1 MRVLR
6 VFVLVLLGTGSV
18 LGGSVTQQGY
28 TVCPQGPP
36 TCPFK
41 KIAEAIAAAEP
52 GSVITIGPGT
62 YTERFTIEKPL
73 TLQGAGRTLTILR
86 VSRQDFAVTLQG
98 TAQVVLEGLRFEGRR
113 QQYEGSGKAVKVSD
127 QAHLIAREVAFAK
140 GERAILIDNQATAT
154 IQNTVISEYDLGI
167 AAGGTSRLVLS
178 HSALTAN
185 RTSISIYTSAQGVVE
200 HSELLGG
207 VIEIDGD
214 AQLTLQKNRLAFAPT
229 FEGSEVRL
237 LNRSRAQIRENE
249 ITLFT
254 ISVGRTAHLLLEKN
268 AIRKS
273 KLYFGGSSS
282 GLVHDNTITHA
293 EYSGIYITSNGVVE
307 IRSNQIMYNQ
317 TGIDV
322 SVYDR
327 LSSQLVK
334 IESNVIAHNERCGI
348 EVLDGQADG
357 SNNEM
362 HDNGMDLCYR
372 APARLRRPLVPQT
385 DKDLVRVPD
394 DYRSIQEAIDAVAP
408 GGTVE
413 IAPGRYETNLLLYK
427 PVHLH
432 GTGSTPDETIII
444 PRFVTY
450 GIPMIMALTEAERF
464 GFNNLTLSLDKKNQG
479 LVRVYG
485 SAQASIRNVIVRG
498 GSIVLWDESQ
508 AQIAESIFEGNGNID
523 LFDRAS
529 AHLLRSHFIQGQE
542 PSTFIYLRNRST
554 LTLHESILEGH
565 GEGGAVTLVDQ
576 AEAQIERSIFRK
588 LFSTLFLREYSKVT
602 LRENIFAEIKGAG
615 LELGTFDEDRVI
627 ALAERNTIEASQG
640 PGIVVK
646 HIQAVLRENT
656 VTNNTGDGILLV
668 GLAEAEIVGNRITQN
683 NGWGI
688 AVWSEQCQD
697 PKQVRDAPKENLFRG
712 TVTGSDNELKDN
724 KKGDLCGV
732 PESLKKP

>member
-1 MRVLR
+1 MRVLYI
-6 VFVLVLLGTGSV
+6 FTLALIGSV
-18 LGGSVTQQGY
+18 LGGSVVQQGY

-41 KIAEAIAAAEP
+41 KIADAIAAAEP
-52 GSVITIGPGT
+52 GAVITIGPGT
-62 YTERFTIEKPL
+62 YTERFTIDKPL
-73 TLQGAGRTLTILR
+73 TLRGAGRTLTILR

-98 TAQVVLEGLRFEGRR
+98 TAQVVLEGLRFEGQR
-113 QQYEGSGKAVKVSD
+113 QQYEGLGRAVKVSD

-154 IQNTVISEYDLGI
+154 IQNTVISDYDVGV
-167 AAGGTSRLVLS
+167 AAGGTSQLALS
-178 HSALTAN
+178 YSTLTSN

-200 HSELLGG
+200 QSEILGG

-254 ISVGRTAHLLLEKN
+254 IRVDRTAHLLLEKN

-273 KLYFGGSSS
+273 ELYFGGSSS
-282 GLVHDNTITHA
+282 GLVHDNMITHA
-293 EYSGIYITSNGVVE
+293 RSGIYITSNGVVE

-327 LSSQLVK
+327 LSGQLVK
-334 IESNVIAHNERCGI
+334 IESNVIAHNEQCGI

-385 DKDLVRVPD
+385 GKDLVRVPD

-408 GGTVE
+408 AGTVE

-450 GIPMIMALTEAERF
+450 GIPMIMALTEAGQF
-464 GFNNLTLSLDKKNQG
+464 SFSNLTLTLEEEDQD
-479 LVRVYG
+479 LVRIYG

-576 AEAQIERSIFRK
+576 AEARIERNTFRELSNV
-588 LFSTLFLREYSKVT
+588 LFAREYSKVT
-602 LRENIFAEIKGAG
+602 LRENVFSEVTRAG
-615 LELGTFDEDRVI
+615 LELGAFDEDRVV
-627 ALAERNTIEASQG
+627 ALVERNRIESAHG

-646 HIQAVLRENT
+646 HIQAVLRENI
-656 VTNNTGDGILLV
+656 VTNNAGDGILLI
-668 GLAEAEIVGNRITQN
+668 GLSKVEIGGNRITSN
-683 NGWGI
+683 DGWGI
-688 AVWSEQCQD
+688 AVWNEQCQD
-697 PKQVRDAPKENLFRG
+697 PKQVKAAPKENIFRG
-712 TVTGSDNELKDN
+712 TVAGSDNELKDN
-724 KKGDLCGV
+724 KRGDLCGV